1 MDCLTEI
8 LLQNEVSDAEALQDD
23 SSPQFLALRWL
34 ANNDTMVLDL
44 DSTCPAILVERY
56 VLAVLYFSTS
66 GLDVL
71 NFLSA
76 SSICEWNNEDGGVDC
91 NEDDL
96 VVALFLGMSKQEEAI
111 NLASKIRICVRVNDS
126 MLLLT
131 FPCHSI

>member
-1 MDCLTEI
+1 
-8 LLQNEVSDAEALQDD
+8 V
-23 SSPQFLALRWL
+23 
-34 ANNDTMVLDL
+34 
-44 DSTCPAILVERY
+44 ILVERY

-66 GLDVL
+66 AQGGLDVL